1 MSQRLVASAE
11 RSIRSASS
19 WRAVKVCAAFVSAV
33 FNKMTG
39 GPPRSQRETPRISP
53 TSMAD
58 PEHEHPEHLD
68 GRDPALEGFVFG
80 IPGALVFRPNPKGIP
95 NQATSAFDFLGIS
108 QGREGEY
115 RNT

>member
-1 MSQRLVASAE
+1 MESGEGLRRFRVRGVQQDDRRPTAVPARDASDIAN
-11 RSIRSASS
+11 
-19 WRAVKVCAAFVSAV
+19 VH
-33 FNKMTG
+33 
-39 GPPRSQRETPRISP
+39 
-53 TSMAD
+53 AD